1 MEFLMQTV
9 VSFEELSEFGHFA
22 FSKILWFDG
31 AKVLLNLIRNT
42 PSPFSLHL
50 NVNDYAEHK
59 R

>member
-1 MEFLMQTV
+1 
-9 VSFEELSEFGHFA
+9 
-22 FSKILWFDG
+22 
-31 AKVLLNLIRNT
+31 VLLNLIRNT